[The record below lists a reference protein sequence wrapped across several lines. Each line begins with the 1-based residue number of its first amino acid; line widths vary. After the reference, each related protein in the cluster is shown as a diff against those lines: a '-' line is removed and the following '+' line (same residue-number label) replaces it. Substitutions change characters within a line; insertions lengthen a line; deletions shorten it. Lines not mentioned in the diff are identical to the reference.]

1 SAYLAECETS
11 VHSEGD
17 GEGTELD
24 ALLTKVDVKNGRFGL
39 NVFYR
44 LQLYTPDPRGT
55 IVSPKSGATVHL
67 GHAKV
72 LGEELPFDRAWAKT
86 KPSPKPSHW
95 TEHNPRFPDE
105 TQAYIAKLVEDAS
118 FRVGD
123 IHTVSDAD
131 RPLFVVGDKR
141 SVAIELIS
149 RDSSN
154 ALEDFEGEEESA
166 WCDATVKV
174 TIAPEIGAGYSYSA
188 KLYRNVRRSTQ
199 LPEDFALVHPPLSEY
214 AELVVYQE
222 AQDRLRYIVEVE
234 TVRGGRT

>member
-44 LQLYTPDPRGT
+44 LQL
-55 IVSPKSGATVHL
+55 
-67 GHAKV
+67 V